1 MSDDFAVMMVLFA
14 ISATINVGLGISWFR
29 ANQRLRR
36 LERRE
41 ESVQPDERALQLER
55 AMDALASQVDQLA
68 NSQEFLNRVIAGRR
82 ELPPEI
88 TPH

>member
-1 MSDDFAVMMVLFA
+1 MTDDFAALMVFFT
-14 ISATINVGLGISWFR
+14 ISATVNVGLGIAWYR
-29 ANQRLRR
+29 ANQRLKRF
-36 LERRE
+36 ERRDE
-41 ESVQPDERALQLER
+41 LAQPDERALQLER

-68 NSQEFLNRVIAGRR
+68 NSQEFLNRVIAARR